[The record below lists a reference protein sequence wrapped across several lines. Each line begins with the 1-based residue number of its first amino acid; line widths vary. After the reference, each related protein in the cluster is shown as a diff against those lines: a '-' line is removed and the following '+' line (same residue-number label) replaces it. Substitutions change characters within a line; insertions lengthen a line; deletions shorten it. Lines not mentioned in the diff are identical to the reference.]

1 MAEVSDIKENNTNQE
16 FDLKTETYDWVEA
29 VVFSVAVI
37 VLIFTFVFRIV
48 GVEGTSMTNTLQDGD
63 RVIISGI
70 EYTPKQFDIV
80 VLSTKA
86 VDKPI
91 IKRVI
96 AVGGQ
101 TVDIDYDTNTVYVT
115 DSSGNKTAIKEP
127 FIKVAMNKIQGEIVN
142 LPAKVPKG
150 CVFVMGDNRNDS
162 LDSRYSEIGMIDDRN
177 ILGRAVLRLFP
188 FNSFGVL
195 K

>member
-37 VLIFTFVFRIV
+37 VLIFTFFFRIV
-48 GVEGTSMTNTLQDGD
+48 GVEGTSMTNTIQNGD

-96 AVGGQ
+96 AVGPSS
-101 TVDIDYDTNTVYVT
+101 VDIDYDTNTVYV
-115 DSSGNKTAIKEP
+115 DGKAIPES
-127 FIKVAMNKIQGEIVN
+127 FIKQQMTQVGNVN
-142 LPAKVPKG
+142 NPHYNVPAG
-150 CVFVMGDNRNDS
+150 FVFVMGDNRNDS
-162 LDSRYSEIGMIDDRN
+162 HDSRYPDIGKVDDRN

>member
-1 MAEVSDIKENNTNQE
+1 MAEGSDINAVKINQE

-37 VLIFTFVFRIV
+37 VLIFTFFFRIV
-48 GVEGTSMTNTLQDGD
+48 GVLGTSMTNTLQDGD

-96 AVGGQ
+96 AVGPAS
-101 TVDIDYDTNTVYVT
+101 VDIDYNTNTVYV
-115 DSSGNKTAIKEP
+115 DGKAIPES
-127 FIKVAMNKIQGEIVN
+127 FIKQRMTQVGDVN
-142 LPAKVPKG
+142 NPHYDVPKG
-150 CVFVMGDNRNDS
+150 YVFVMGDNRNDS

-188 FNSFGVL
+188 FKSIGVL